1 MQRATVDLSDVR
13 AGAIFSKC
21 RTYRYSLWRE
31 WDAERGHV
39 LFVALNPS
47 TADERHDDPTIRRC
61 IGFARD
67 WGYGGV
73 YVANLFAFRAT
84 QTSDLLAA
92 SAPIGPAN
100 DRHLRRL
107 VTQARI
113 VVAAWG
119 VHGCHLGRDAVV
131 ARALPSLHCLSTTRA
146 GFPAHPLYQPRTRI
160 PVPWSPPVRR
170 CYADDDRGRETRTV
184 PATNVRRSDRRG

>member
-1 MQRATVDLSDVR
+1 MQRTTGLRGDVK

-31 WDAERGHV
+31 WDAGRGHV

-47 TADERHDDPTIRRC
+47 TADANHDDPTIRRC

-67 WGYGGV
+67 WGYGAV
-73 YVANLFAFRAT
+73 CVANLFAFRAT
-84 QTSDLLAA
+84 RPADLRAA
-92 SAPIGPAN
+92 EDPVGPDN
-100 DRHLRRL
+100 DRHLAHL
-107 VTQARI
+107 AADAAI

-119 VHGCHLGRDAVV
+119 VHGRYRDRDMAVL
-131 ARALPSLHCLSTTRA
+131 RRLSFSHCIATTKA
-146 GFPAHPLYQPRTRI
+146 GYPAHPLYQPRTRT
-160 PVPWSPPVRR
+160 PAPWSPPERK
-170 CYADDDRGRETRTV
+170 CYADDDPGRETRTL